1 MDGKALDHILHR
13 ARAVWLAADPR
24 RRTTLVLGAAVF
36 TALLY
41 LLVRTALAPNMA
53 LLYSGLE
60 GSAANGVIEG
70 LERQGLAYEVRGDAI
85 YVPASERDRARIRLA
100 GEGLPAAGAAGYELL
115 DNLSGFGTTA
125 EMFDAAYWRAKEG
138 ELARTLL
145 ASQQVVRARVHIAQS
160 RRRPFEPPTPVTASV
175 TVTTS
180 SGALNKSQAEAVRH
194 LVASAVAGL
203 SVHDV
208 AVIDQD
214 RGVVLKSGDQ
224 EGETSI
230 AQDADSQAE
239 ALRTRITRL
248 LEARVGQGAAIV
260 EVSVD
265 TARASETVRQ
275 RILDP
280 QGKIAIH
287 TETEESADS
296 ANGSAD
302 SVTVASNLP
311 DGDVEGGADSSTRQT
326 SRTRER
332 TNYEVS
338 ETVRE
343 TVEPPGAIKRIS
355 VAVLLDG
362 VRSIAESG
370 EETWSP
376 RSAEEIAALE
386 ALVRSA
392 IGFSEERGDA
402 VTIQSL
408 EMAAPEFEGTESPS
422 VVSNFLSLYGGLLAQ
437 VAALA
442 AAAAAVG
449 LFVLRPI
456 LSGAPSSAQAQL
468 AAPDE
473 GEASESE
480 VEVLEPEGSGEG
492 VDSSFDASSDQSAMD
507 ADDFGFGDA
516 GGFGGAPV
524 MLPSAIGD
532 EADLRARIEAAVT
545 ANPER
550 AIEVVRE
557 WLDGKEDAKPHD
569 RMVA

>member
-1 MDGKALDHILHR
+1 MDQILRR
-13 ARAVWLAADPR
+13 ARDIWLAADTR
-24 RRTTLVLGAAVF
+24 RRTTLALGGAAF
-36 TALLY
+36 AALLY
-41 LLVRTALAPNMA
+41 LLIRTALTPNMA

-70 LERQGLAYEVRGDAI
+70 LERQGLPYEVRGDAI
-85 YVPASERDRARIRLA
+85 YVPASERDKARIRLA

-160 RRRPFEPPTPVTASV
+160 RRRPFEPATPVTASA

-180 SGALNKSQAEAVRH
+180 NGALSKPQAEAIRH

-230 AQDADSQAE
+230 AEDADSQAE
-239 ALRTRITRL
+239 ALRARITRL
-248 LEARVGQGAAIV
+248 LEARVGHGAAIV

-265 TARASETVRQ
+265 TARASETIRQ

-311 DGDVEGGADSSTRQT
+311 DGDVEGGADSSSRQT

-362 VRSIAESG
+362 VRVVGEDGVES
-370 EETWSP
+370 WSP
-376 RSAEEIAALE
+376 RPAEELAALE

-408 EMAAPEFEGTESPS
+408 EIAAPEFEGTEAPS
-422 VVSNFLSLYGGLLAQ
+422 AVSNFLSLYGGLLAQ
-437 VAALA
+437 VAALTV
-442 AAAAAVG
+442 AAAAVG

-456 LSGAPSSAQAQL
+456 LSGATPGVQPQL
-468 AAPDE
+468 AAPAE
-473 GEASESE
+473 TETLESGAE
-480 VEVLEPEGSGEG
+480 ILEPEESTLASDGST
-492 VDSSFDASSDQSAMD
+492 DDLSDGAVAD
-507 ADDFGFGDA
+507 ADDFGFGDV
-516 GGFGGAPV
+516 GGFGGGPV
-524 MLPSAIGD
+524 ALPGMIGD
-532 EADLRARIEAAVT
+532 EADLRGRIEAAVS

-557 WLDGKEDAKPHD
+557 WLDGKGDSKPVD